1 MYYNTKGGARIRE
14 LRIAKNFTQ
23 DDLAEHMNVSHG
35 YISFIESGKR
45 GCSADVRIA
54 LSNLFGVSIDYIVS
68 RHRHIYRAG
77 FRCAESRYSGVDRT
91 A

>member
-14 LRIAKNFTQ
+14 FRIAKNFTQ

-45 GCSADVRIA
+45 GCSVDVLIA
-54 LSNLFGVSIDYIVS
+54 LKPVWRIHRLHCS

>member
-54 LSNLFGVSIDYIVS
+54 LSNLFGVSS
-68 RHRHIYRAG
+68 TTLFSAPSHIPR
-77 FRCAESRYSGVDRT
+77 RIPLR
-91 A
+91 